1 MRKPREYQ
9 LRRKRGGGGRERGR
23 TFPPPQITTQPVVKS
38 LTKEAHFLY
47 LERRKSFSH

>member
-23 TFPPPQITTQPVVKS
+23 TFPPPQTTTQLMVKR

-47 LERRKSFSH
+47 LERRKRFSH